1 MFTGIIE
8 ATAAV
13 LEKTEDS
20 LTIAHPVSF
29 DDLKKGCSIA
39 VLGACLTVT
48 SFNDQSMT
56 FQVIPETWA
65 KTKLGSLKKGDLI
78 NLERAMPASGRFDG
92 HIVQG
97 HIEGV
102 GIVAAIVRDGQD
114 VRVTVSVPGD
124 LRRYI
129 IPKGSITIDG
139 VALTVASIEK
149 DQVTVALIPETLQM
163 TTLGSLQE
171 GDTVNLETDM
181 IGRYVYALLPH
192 A

>member
-13 LEKTEDS
+13 LKKTEDS
-20 LTIAHPVSF
+20 LTIAHPVSL

-39 VLGACLTVT
+39 VSGACLTVT
-48 SFNDQSMT
+48 SFDDQSMT
-56 FQVIPETWA
+56 FQVIPETWQ
-65 KTKLGSLKKGDLI
+65 KTKLGSLTKGDLV
-78 NLERAMPASGRFDG
+78 NLERSMPASGRFDG

-102 GIVAAIVRDGQD
+102 GTVTAIVRDGQD
-114 VRVTVSVPGD
+114 VRVMVSVADD

-139 VALTVASIEK
+139 IALTVASIEK

-163 TTLGSLQE
+163 TTFSSLRE
-171 GDTVNLETDM
+171 GDMVNLETDM
-181 IGRYVYALLPH
+181 IGRYVYALLPR